1 MKHWQPIYDIAQ
13 LCSLKGI
20 QQAILCPGSRSAP
33 LTIAFAQHP
42 KITARTTSDERSAAF
57 VALGISQQTNMPA
70 VLVCTSGSA
79 AYNFAPAI
87 AEAFFQQIPLIV
99 FTADRPSEWVDQ
111 LDGQTIRQNN
121 IYGNHVKKSFDLP
134 QDYDHPD
141 SQWQINRLIN
151 EAINLAQEFPK
162 GPVHINAP
170 FREPL
175 YPSKGETITFSKEV
189 RVIDSTA
196 AIHTLSEDSI
206 NRFQKKL
213 AAYNKVIVVGGQND
227 HDERLLKSIDKF
239 CKNQNS
245 PLIGDVISN
254 LHSIKSVI
262 RHADAFL
269 GQASES
275 IKKTLQPDLLI
286 TFGKSVISKQLKQFL
301 RKYQPKEHWHIQ
313 SSGYVP
319 DTFQKLSHIVPLE
332 PQFFFD
338 EFSTVKSYSDF
349 ETQKK
354 KNYSKLWEVEEH
366 RIERPVEDFFLTPS
380 LSELH
385 LVRELIRSLPVRCNL
400 HLANSMSV
408 RYANIIGLA
417 ANNKGIHVFCNR
429 GTSGIDGCTSTA
441 VGHSLTSE
449 IPNILITGDVA
460 FFYDRNAF
468 WHNYSLPNLR
478 VVVLNNHGGI
488 IFSMIDGPGNS
499 SESAEYFV
507 TNQKLTAKN
516 LSTEF
521 GFDYLKIDNLRKV
534 KNSIE
539 DFFEFSG
546 RTKVLEIETDKE
558 LTKKIVD
565 DFITTIKK
573 VYEA

>member
-33 LTIAFAQHP
+33 LTLAFAQHP
-42 KITARTTSDERSAAF
+42 KITTRTISDERSAAF
-57 VALGISQQTNMPA
+57 VALGISQQTTMPA

-87 AEAFFQQIPLIV
+87 AEAFFQQIPLVV

-134 QDYDHPD
+134 QEYDQPD

-175 YPSKGETITFSKEV
+175 YPSKGETINFTKDI
-189 RVIDSTA
+189 RVIDSTSS
-196 AIHTLSEDSI
+196 IHTLSEDSI
-206 NRFQKKL
+206 NRLEKKL

-227 HDERLLKSIDKF
+227 HDERLLKSIEKF

-245 PLIGDVISN
+245 PIIGDVISN
-254 LHSIKSVI
+254 LHSIKSVM
-262 RHADAFL
+262 RHADVFL

-301 RKYQPKEHWHIQ
+301 RKYQAKEHWHIQ

-319 DTFQKLSHIVPLE
+319 DTFQKLTHIVPLE
-332 PQFFFD
+332 PQFFFN

-354 KNYSKLWEVEEH
+354 KNYFKLWEVEEH
-366 RIERPVEDFFLTPS
+366 RIERPMEAFLSTPS

-408 RYANIIGLA
+408 RYANIIGLEA
-417 ANNKGIHVFCNR
+417 TNKGIHVFSNR
-429 GTSGIDGCTSTA
+429 GTSGIDGCTSTV
-441 VGHSLTSE
+441 VGHALTSE

-488 IFSMIDGPGNS
+488 IFNIIDGPGNS

-521 GFDYLKIDNLRKV
+521 DFEYLKIDNLRKV
-534 KNSIE
+534 KNSIQ

-546 RTKVLEIETDKE
+546 RTKILEIETDKE
-558 LTKKIVD
+558 LTKKLFD